1 MFQYVAQKV
10 DTVVYT
16 LKLCFLK
23 IAQKV
28 TTYLG
33 YVLLNL
39 ITKNFKII
47 AQSGHTDSVV
57 TFNLSLFFSRLPTY
71 TRPIINAFT
80 SVYPSQAHHWKAHN
94 IIIQSFKIA
103 KTDLHTTDLLAC
115 YLTIH

>member
-47 AQSGHTDSVV
+47 PQSGHTDSVV
-57 TFNLSLFFSRLPTY
+57 TFNLSLSSFHAYLPTH
-71 TRPIINAFT
+71 
-80 SVYPSQAHHWKAHN
+80 VPSSTPSPLSTPHK
-94 IIIQSFKIA
+94 
-103 KTDLHTTDLLAC
+103 HTTEKH
-115 YLTIH
+115 TI